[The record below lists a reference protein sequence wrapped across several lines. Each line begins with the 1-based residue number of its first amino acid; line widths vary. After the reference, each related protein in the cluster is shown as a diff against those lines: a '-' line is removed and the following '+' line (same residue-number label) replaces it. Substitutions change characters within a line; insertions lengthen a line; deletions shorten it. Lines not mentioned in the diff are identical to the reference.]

1 MFQSS
6 VYHTDYLFCLS
17 KRKIKNYPAGI
28 HLLKVNNGN
37 RRTMCENCFRITIKA
52 PERRYWCRSSI
63 VIVNFKQISH
73 IVLVFPLLTLN
84 SNCWLGKSCNCL
96 NFIDLIFKTFQNNK
110 AIARGKFLRSYK
122 HIVFSCSVASS
133 DIIFLP
139 SDIGFR
145 IITSWVYFLGDLY

>member
-73 IVLVFPLLTLN
+73 NCSGVSIVDFEPVIAGLVRAATALISLTWFSKHFKIIRLLLEVNFCAHISTLYLVAQLHHLISSLFLLT
-84 SNCWLGKSCNCL
+84 S
-96 NFIDLIFKTFQNNK
+96 
-110 AIARGKFLRSYK
+110 
-122 HIVFSCSVASS
+122 VFV
-133 DIIFLP
+133 L
-139 SDIGFR
+139 
-145 IITSWVYFLGDLY
+145 